1 MKPTTKKSVK
11 KSSGRYEAYQG
22 NMVYFNSTAKADR
35 YLQLV
40 EFVSDK
46 LITDLELN
54 PQLPVVVNNVRIAD
68 YVADFRYVTLEPNN
82 HRGYVVIESVVGVT
96 TDTYKLKKRLAEV
109 TYGIKIHTI
118 PAKEIE
124 EWKEIIPLNQ

>member
-1 MKPTTKKSVK
+1 MKPTSKKSVK

-40 EFVSDK
+40 QFLSDN
-46 LITDLELN
+46 LISELELN
-54 PQLPVVVNNVRIAD
+54 PELPIVVNNVRITN
-68 YVADFRYVTLEPNN
+68 YIADFRYVTLEPNN
-82 HRGYVVIESVVGVT
+82 HRGYAVIESVVGVT

-109 TYGIKIHTI
+109 TYGIKINTI

>member
-11 KSSGRYEAYQG
+11 KSGRYEAYQG

-40 EFVSDK
+40 QFVGDK

-68 YVADFRYVTLEPNN
+68 YIADFRYVTLEPNN

-109 TYGIKIHTI
+109 TYGIKVHTI
-118 PAKEIE
+118 PARRLKNG
-124 EWKEIIPLNQ
+124 KRLYL